1 MLPVSTPLLAPW
13 APIFLIG
20 FMGSGKTTVG
30 GVLAERLGWSFAD
43 LDDLIV
49 RSAGLTVAEIFARE
63 GEEGFR
69 RRETEAVRA
78 AAAGQ
83 RSVVA
88 TGGGAACREE
98 NLALMLS
105 SCRVVALAVSAAEAV
120 RRTGSRSGRPLLDG
134 SADPLAAA
142 TALLSARQPF
152 YARAHFRVETD
163 RRTPAEAAGEILGG
177 LGLGPNA
184 FEKRTQDNRG

>member
-1 MLPVSTPLLAPW
+1 MPHPSAAVEG
-13 APIFLIG
+13 PIFLIG

-30 GVLAERLGWSFAD
+30 GLLADRLGWSFAD
-43 LDDLIV
+43 LDERIV
-49 RSAGLTVAEIFARE
+49 QAAGLTVAEIFARE

-78 AAAGQ
+78 AATGRRA
-83 RSVVA
+83 VVA

-98 NLALMLS
+98 NLAVMLGAG
-105 SCRVVALAVSAAEAV
+105 RVVALAVSAAEAV

-142 TALLSARQPF
+142 TALLAKRAPF
-152 YARAHFRVETD
+152 YARAHLRIETD
-163 RRTPAEAAGEILGG
+163 GLTADQTAGAIVAG
-177 LGLGPNA
+177 LGLGA
-184 FEKRTQDNRG
+184 GGATRTAREIA

>member
-1 MLPVSTPLLAPW
+1 MTPLAADE

-20 FMGSGKTTVG
+20 LPGSGKTTVG
-30 GVLAERLGWSFAD
+30 ELLAERLGWSFAD

-49 RSAGLTVAEIFARE
+49 RAAGASVAEIFARE

-78 AAAGQ
+78 AAAGRRQ
-83 RSVVA
+83 VVA

-98 NLALMLS
+98 NLALMLAAG
-105 SCRVVALAVSAAEAV
+105 RVVALDVSPAEAI

-142 TALLSARQPF
+142 AALLDRRRSF
-152 YARAHFRVETD
+152 YARAHLQVPTD
-163 RRTPAEAAGEILGG
+163 GRTPAEAAGAVAHG
-177 LGLGPNA
+177 LGLPPGAPRERA
-184 FEKRTQDNRG
+184 

>member
-1 MLPVSTPLLAPW
+1 MPYPSIPEG
-13 APIFLIG
+13 PIFLIG

-30 GVLAERLGWSFAD
+30 GLLAERLGWSFSD

-49 RSAGLTVAEIFARE
+49 RSAGLPVAEIFTRE

-78 AAAGQ
+78 VSGG
-83 RSVVA
+83 RGTVVA

-98 NLALMLS
+98 NLALMLGS
-105 SCRVVALAVSAAEAV
+105 GQVVALEVSAAEAV

-134 SADPLAAA
+134 SADPLADA
-142 TALLSARQPF
+142 TDLLAKRQPF
-152 YARAHFRVETD
+152 YARAHLSIDTAD
-163 RRTPAEAAGEILGG
+163 LTPEEAAGAIVAG
-177 LGLGPNA
+177 LGLAAAPA
-184 FEKRTQDNRG
+184 RARERA

>member
-1 MLPVSTPLLAPW
+1 MLPAPAAE

-30 GVLAERLGWSFAD
+30 GLLAGRLGRKFAD

-49 RSAGLTVAEIFARE
+49 RAAGATVAELFAHE
-63 GEEGFR
+63 GEAGFR

-78 AAAGQ
+78 AAAG
-83 RSVVA
+83 RGTVVA

-105 SCRVVALAVSAAEAV
+105 AGRVVALEVSPAEAV

-134 SADPLAAA
+134 SPDPLAAA
-142 TALLSARQPF
+142 TELLAKRQPF
-152 YARAHFRVETD
+152 YARAHLRVDTSGLTPDEAVRAIVAGLSLEAVPARVEE
-163 RRTPAEAAGEILGG
+163 RAR
-177 LGLGPNA
+177 
-184 FEKRTQDNRG
+184 

>member
-1 MLPVSTPLLAPW
+1 MPPVVSPLLAPDV
-13 APIFLIG
+13 PIFLIG

-30 GVLAERLGWSFAD
+30 GLLAERLGWSFAD

-78 AAAGQ
+78 AAAGR

-98 NLALMLS
+98 NLELMLAS
-105 SCRVVALAVSAAEAV
+105 GRVVALAVSAAEAV
-120 RRTGSRSGRPLLDG
+120 RRTGTRSGRPLLDG
-134 SADPLAAA
+134 SADPLAAE
-142 TALLSARQPF
+142 TALLSVRQPF
-152 YARAHFRVETD
+152 YARAHLRVETD
-163 RRTPAEAAGEILGG
+163 RRTPAEAAGEIFVG
-177 LGLGPNA
+177 LGLGPEA
-184 FEKRTQDNRG
+184 SEKRTQDNRG

>member
-1 MLPVSTPLLAPW
+1 MPLSPAPE

-30 GVLAERLGWSFAD
+30 GLLATRLGRAFAD

-49 RSAGLTVAEIFARE
+49 RAAGATVPEIFARE
-63 GEEGFR
+63 GEAGFR
-69 RRETEAVRA
+69 RREAEAVRA
-78 AAAGQ
+78 AAVG
-83 RSVVA
+83 RGTVIA

-98 NLALMLS
+98 NLSLMLAS
-105 SCRVVALAVSAAEAV
+105 GRVVALEVSPAEAI

-142 TALLSARQPF
+142 AELLTKRQPF
-152 YARAHFRVETD
+152 YARAHLRIDTVD
-163 RRTPAEAAGEILGG
+163 LTPEQAAGAIVAG
-177 LGLGPNA
+177 LGLADAPARAGERA
-184 FEKRTQDNRG
+184 